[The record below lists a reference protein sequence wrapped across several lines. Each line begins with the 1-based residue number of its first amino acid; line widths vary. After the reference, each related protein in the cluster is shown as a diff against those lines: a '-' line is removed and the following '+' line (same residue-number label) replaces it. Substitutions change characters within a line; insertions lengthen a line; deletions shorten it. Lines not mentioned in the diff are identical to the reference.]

1 MNETEMQ
8 DALKALLEE
17 IAYMDADE
25 RDRLGVLDGLD
36 DIENVSTFADA
47 GLMTNNAGV
56 VLKLADGS
64 EFQVAV
70 VQSR

>member
-8 DALKALLEE
+8 DALKTLLEE
-17 IAYMDADE
+17 IAYMDAD
-25 RDRLGVLDGLD
+25 DRGRFGVPDELA
-36 DIENVSTFADA
+36 DIENVNTFADA